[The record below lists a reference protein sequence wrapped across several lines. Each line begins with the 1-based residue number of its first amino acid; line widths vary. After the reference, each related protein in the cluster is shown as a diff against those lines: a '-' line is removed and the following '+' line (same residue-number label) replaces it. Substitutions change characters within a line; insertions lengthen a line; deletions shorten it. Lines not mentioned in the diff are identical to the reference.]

1 MILWKNR
8 FQNPKKNPSLITHCR
23 EPNNFNFT
31 IFTPILTTFDTLYV
45 LVMSELTTRITD
57 RNQINFPV
65 IPKFLCFEE
74 KIFFIR
80 TLRSLAH
87 LVIKGIRPFKLQ
99 NHNPLKKQ
107 TLGKMVAGE
116 IICPIY

>member
-1 MILWKNR
+1 M
-8 FQNPKKNPSLITHCR
+8 
-23 EPNNFNFT
+23 
-31 IFTPILTTFDTLYV
+31 
-45 LVMSELTTRITD
+45 
-57 RNQINFPV
+57 

-80 TLRSLAH
+80 TSRSLAH
-87 LVIKGIRPFKLQ
+87 LVITGVRPFKMQ

-107 TLGKMVAGE
+107 TLGKMVAGD